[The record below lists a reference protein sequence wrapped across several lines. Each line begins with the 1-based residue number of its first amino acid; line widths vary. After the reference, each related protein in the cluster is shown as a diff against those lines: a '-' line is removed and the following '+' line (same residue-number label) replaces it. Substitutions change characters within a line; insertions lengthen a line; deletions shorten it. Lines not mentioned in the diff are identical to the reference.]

1 MLTYPNAIP
10 IIPDVRIAI
19 AKKKFI
25 EKSPSLNKINK
36 IISYYNKYII

>member
-25 EKSPSLNKINK
+25 EKSPFLLK
-36 IISYYNKYII
+36 